1 MLELD
6 VWTVVFQTVNFL
18 ILAAL
23 LYRLLFKPAMET
35 IRKRTEERDR
45 LMRELERDRQ
55 SVAVRRAELDER
67 LSRMDEEA
75 ANMLALARERAEEE
89 HVELLQQSTAEV
101 EQILVE
107 AQADAYRVR
116 RQAIETF
123 HTDLVD
129 AILEVSGIVIRN
141 TLPPEVH
148 DALVRQ
154 LSERIWELG
163 RTDIARVDTFR
174 GTLGD
179 REPTA
184 HVTTAR
190 AMTLDQQG
198 LMARTFTALADRH
211 VNMEV
216 RVDDS
221 LVAGIRVRIGD
232 IIMDSSMAGQ
242 MDELRDQAVE
252 RLKERIADE

>member
-1 MLELD
+1 MLNLD
-6 VWTVVFQTVNFL
+6 LATVIFQIVNFA

-23 LYRLLFKPAMET
+23 LYWLLFKPVTQT
-35 IRKRTEERDR
+35 IRRRAEEKER

-75 ANMLALARERAEEE
+75 ASIIALAQEKAEEE
-89 HVELLQQSTAEV
+89 RVDLLQQAREEV

-107 AQADAYRVR
+107 AQADAFRIR
-116 RQAIETF
+116 RQAVETF

-129 AILEVSGIVIRN
+129 AIVEVSGIVIGN
-141 TLPPEVH
+141 ALPPDVH
-148 DALVRQ
+148 DSLVRQ

-163 RTDIARVDTFR
+163 RTDIQRVEAFR
-174 GTLGD
+174 QSLGE

-190 AMTLDQQG
+190 SMTLEQQG

-216 RVDDS
+216 QVDPH

-232 IIMDSSMAGQ
+232 IIVDSSMAGQ
-242 MDELRDQAVE
+242 LDELREEAVDA
-252 RLKERIADE
+252 LKEQMGNE

>member
-1 MLELD
+1 MLNLD
-6 VWTVVFQTVNFL
+6 LATVVFQVVNFA

-23 LYRLLFKPAMET
+23 LYWLLFKPMRET
-35 IRKRTEERDR
+35 IRRRAEERER

-75 ANMLALARERAEEE
+75 ASIIALAQEKAEEE
-89 HVELLQQSTAEV
+89 RVNLLQQAKEEV

-107 AQADAYRVR
+107 AQADAFRIR
-116 RQAIETF
+116 RQAVDTF

-129 AILEVSGIVIRN
+129 AIVDVSGIVIDN
-141 TLPPEVH
+141 ALPPDVH
-148 DALVRQ
+148 DSLVRQ

-163 RTDIARVDTFR
+163 RTNIQRVEAFR
-174 GTLGD
+174 QSLGA

-184 HVTTAR
+184 YVTTAR
-190 AMTLDQQG
+190 SMTLEQQG

-211 VNMEV
+211 VAMEV
-216 RVDDS
+216 QVDPH

-232 IIMDSSMAGQ
+232 IIVDSSMAGQ
-242 MDELRDQAVE
+242 LDELREQAVDA
-252 RLKERIADE
+252 LKERMENE